1 MCVIMSVFFSQHC
14 RNQAADPIH
23 IGTLNRTGCSVSIL
37 LLAHNDDSTSL
48 VMITMDSGLLV
59 SSTDSLMISRDV
71 AEALVTVGVLASHD
85 FFASTAPSGGFA
97 ESAAPQ
103 QSFGAHCVLQESS
116 QSDVRESEFMVT
128 NSGWMVVAWMPS
140 SWKKSLIRLATSM

>member
-1 MCVIMSVFFSQHC
+1 MVCVVMNECIWAQFFSQHG
-14 RNQAADPIH
+14 RNQSADAKH
-23 IGTLNRTGCSVSIL
+23 IGTLNRTECSQSNL

-71 AEALVTVGVLASHD
+71 AEALGTVGVLDSHG
-85 FFASTAPSGGFA
+85 FFGSKAPSGGFTV
-97 ESAAPQ
+97 SAAPQ

-116 QSDVRESEFMVT
+116 QSEARDSEFIVT
-128 NSGWMVVAWMPS
+128 NSG
-140 SWKKSLIRLATSM
+140 

>member
-1 MCVIMSVFFSQHC
+1 MYVCYHECVWAQFFSQHG
-14 RNQAADPIH
+14 RNQSADPIH
-23 IGTLNRTGCSVSIL
+23 IGTLNRTECSVSIL

-71 AEALVTVGVLASHD
+71 AEVLVTVGVLASHD
-85 FFASTAPSGGFA
+85 IFASTASSGGFTA
-97 ESAAPQ
+97 SAAPQ

-116 QSDVRESEFMVT
+116 QSEMRDSEFIVT
-128 NSGWMVVAWMPS
+128 NSG
-140 SWKKSLIRLATSM
+140 